1 MELTRKQ
8 FMVRCAAGL
17 TAFAFGCGDDGGD
30 DTGAGTTGNP
40 STSGGPASGS
50 GMSSDPTA
58 DTSSGSEGSSESGGS
73 SSSEGS
79 GSSSGSDSGSGSDTD
94 VTTGGESVCKDTVI
108 VAAISGNH
116 GHVLEVPME
125 DIEAGVETTY
135 DASGEAGHCHAVTLT
150 AEDFATLRAGGAV
163 TKFSCN
169 GGDHQYVLSCV
180 AGAPEPVDPA
190 ADCVED
196 PEFGTCA

>member
-1 MELTRKQ
+1 MTMELTRKQ

-17 TAFAFGCGDDGGD
+17 TAFAFGCGDDGAD

-79 GSSSGSDSGSGSDTD
+79 GSSSGSESGSDTD
-94 VTTGGESVCKDTVI
+94 VTTGGESACRGDVI
-108 VAAISGNH
+108 VAAISLNH
-116 GHVLEVPME
+116 EHVLEVPVA
-125 DIEAGVETTY
+125 DIEAGVEVTY
-135 DASGEAGHCHAVTLT
+135 DASGTAGHCHAVTLT
-150 AEDFATLRAGGAV
+150 AEDFATLRAGGVV

-169 GGDHQYVLSCV
+169 GGDHQFVLSC
-180 AGAPEPVDPA
+180 APGAPAPVDPA
-190 ADCVED
+190 ADCVAD